1 MNVTNIVIILFYY
14 GIAKDKTNYYIR
26 EWLAFTHYSTYEH
39 IGIAK
44 FLDIYDF
51 TIATVKSNA
60 DTVIILLSDKSSVV
74 VA

>member
-1 MNVTNIVIILFYY
+1 MNII
-14 GIAKDKTNYYIR
+14 
-26 EWLAFTHYSTYEH
+26 

-44 FLDIYDF
+44 FLDIYNF

-74 VA
+74 VAWLVLQNV